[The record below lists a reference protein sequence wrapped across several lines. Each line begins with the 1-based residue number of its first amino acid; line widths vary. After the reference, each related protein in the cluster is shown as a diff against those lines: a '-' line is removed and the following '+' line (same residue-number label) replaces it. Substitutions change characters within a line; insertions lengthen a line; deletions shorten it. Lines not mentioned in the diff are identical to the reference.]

1 MILLGGACIFLGTTL
16 FLFLVAQ
23 AVAGQRRALEWEKWH
38 KEEAHRREEKNLLVA
53 QAIKIDA

>member
-1 MILLGGACIFLGTTL
+1 MILLGGAFIFLGTFL

-38 KEEAHRREEKNLLVA
+38 NEEARQCEEKSLPVA
-53 QAIKIDA
+53 QAMKIDA